1 MKTPLIP
8 ILEAAQKCGV
18 SKATFRR
25 YCASGRVKGAI
36 VIGERWL
43 VPYDF
48 IVDAE
53 ATPGAKRP
61 LAINGT
67 ARGRRR
73 VG

>member
-8 ILEAAQKCGV
+8 IVEAAQKCGV

-25 YCASGRVKGAI
+25 YCANGRVKGAV

-43 VPYDF
+43 VPFDF

-53 ATPGAKRP
+53 ATPGSKRP
-61 LAINGT
+61 LAIT
-67 ARGRRR
+67 TSPKGRRR
-73 VG
+73 VA